1 MSSNFEDTEEYR
13 RPQARLETTQGCH
26 RQFRQRVR
34 RPPNLDPGA
43 NERIT
48 APTQSKE
55 ADVPDRGQILLGRD
69 GFDQ

>member
-1 MSSNFEDTEEYR
+1 MSSDFEDTGEYP
-13 RPQARLETTQGCH
+13 RPQARLEITQGCR

-34 RPPNLDPGA
+34 RPPNLGPGA

-48 APTQSKE
+48 APTQRKE
-55 ADVPDRGQILLGRD
+55 ADIPDRGQIWLGRD